1 MFHNFIQAN
10 HRQMVVMILLFF
22 FLFQVQEHGLDHYP
36 IKGEDCED
44 ESAEGNEQVRC
55 GQYAY

>member
-44 ESAEGNEQVRC
+44 ESAEGNE
-55 GQYAY
+55 